1 MYNEDKKLLTE
12 IAAGREQAFRHLFNK
27 YHQRVGSY
35 IVQITGSR
43 ELAEEVVQDVFLKLW
58 MNRST
63 LETVNNIDAYLFVLA
78 KNHALNY
85 LRKLARELKQ
95 QEKWKKDPSA
105 APAADDLPENA
116 YYRQLDEAID
126 QLPPQQKKVYLLS
139 RHQRLKYAE
148 IAQELNLSRE
158 TVKSYL
164 RIATASIT
172 AYMTQNSDV
181 IVLFLV
187 FLIFF

>member
-1 MYNEDKKLLTE
+1 MYNEDKNLLAE
-12 IAAGREQAFRHLFNK
+12 IAAGKESAFRRLFDK

-35 IVQITGSR
+35 IVQITNSR

-58 MNRST
+58 IHRSA
-63 LETVNNIDAYLFVLA
+63 LEEVNNIDAYLFVLA

-85 LRKLARELKQ
+85 LRKLTRELKLREQ
-95 QEKWKKDPSA
+95 WKKDQPA
-105 APAADDLPENA
+105 TPAADDLPENR
-116 YYRQLDEAID
+116 YYRHLDEAID

-172 AYMTQNSDV
+172 AYMSQNSDV
-181 IVLFLV
+181 IVSFLI

>member
-1 MYNEDKKLLTE
+1 MYIEDKNLLAE
-12 IAAGREQAFRHLFNK
+12 IAAGDEKAFRQLFNK
-27 YHQRVGSY
+27 YHQRVGSH
-35 IVQITGSR
+35 IVQITNSQQ
-43 ELAEEVVQDVFLKLW
+43 LAEEVVQDVFLKLW
-58 MNRST
+58 LNRST
-63 LETVNNIDAYLFVLA
+63 IEEVKNIDAYLFVLA

-85 LRKLARELKQ
+85 LKKLNQELKQ
-95 QEKWKKDPSA
+95 QMQWKREQSSA
-105 APAADDLPENA
+105 SAVENQQDTF

-164 RIATASIT
+164 QIATASIT
-172 AYMTQNSDV
+172 DYMSQHSHG
-181 IVLFLV
+181 IISFLI